1 MAPFS
6 RLAWKKLHWSPALD
20 CCCAASAR
28 SYWAR
33 VISLEARPASNVA
46 TTAITTGVA
55 LSILPHCVW
64 GISAFNCSGICTF
77 MMVGS
82 LRCPSCR
89 RRNVLLCAYPPVA
102 TCERPRQAQTDATAF
117 QRRRNRRGKLWGS
130 LGEALEWP
138 WGGSRVPFGW
148 LGRGVG
154 LARDSL
160 SGASPK
166 VPPPLPHRYPT
177 VTPPLPYRSPTV
189 TPPFP
194 QGFTSGLGRVS
205 IAVIW

>member
-117 QRRRNRRGKLWGS
+117 QRRRNRRGKLWGN
-130 LGEALEWP
+130 LGVALEWP
-138 WGGSRVPFGW
+138 WGGSRVPIGCFPQG
-148 LGRGVG
+148 
-154 LARDSL
+154 
-160 SGASPK
+160 SPT
-166 VPPPLPHRYPT
+166 VTPPLPHRYPT
-177 VTPPLPYRSPTV
+177 VTLPFPYRYPTV
-189 TPPFP
+189 PPRF
-194 QGFTSGLGRVS
+194 
-205 IAVIW
+205 